1 MDLNG
6 DGYLDSKE
14 FVTGL
19 LRAFDS
25 TFENR
30 TKLVFDIYDFD
41 FDGFVSKDD
50 ISAIL
55 NYVPII

>member
-1 MDLNG
+1 
-6 DGYLDSKE
+6 LDNKE

-19 LRAFDS
+19 LRTFS
-25 TFENR
+25 TSFEIK

-41 FDGFVSKDD
+41 NDGQISKDD

-55 NYVPII
+55 SYMPITQTVQV